1 MESGTLVCLMRHVMR
16 RADVAAFD
24 ALRQTKTDETVLTS
38 HLSSPVPKVEM
49 TVLAVQVQAHSIHDI
64 NSIAWCRRLV
74 PEDADEGSA
83 SYKRAQ
89 LAQQRTRGLLATA
102 ADDGS
107 VKVWLSD
114 V

>member
-1 MESGTLVCLMRHVMR
+1 MRYL
-16 RADVAAFD
+16 DV
-24 ALRQTKTDETVLTS
+24 QTKTDETILTPQ
-38 HLSSPVPKVEM
+38 LSNPVSKIEL
-49 TVLAVQVQAHSIHDI
+49 TVVGIQDQAHSIHDI

-83 SYKRAQ
+83 SYKKAQ

-107 VKVWLSD
+107 VKVWQSN

>member
-1 MESGTLVCLMRHVMR
+1 M
-16 RADVAAFD
+16 
-24 ALRQTKTDETVLTS
+24 
-38 HLSSPVPKVEM
+38 PKVEI
-49 TVLAVQVQAHSIHDI
+49 TVVAIQTQAHSIHDV

-74 PEDADEGSA
+74 PEDAEEGS
-83 SYKRAQ
+83 SGYKRAQ

-107 VKVWLSD
+107 VKVWMSN

>member
-1 MESGTLVCLMRHVMR
+1 
-16 RADVAAFD
+16 
-24 ALRQTKTDETVLTS
+24 
-38 HLSSPVPKVEM
+38 M
-49 TVLAVQVQAHSIHDI
+49 TVVAIQAQAHSIHDI

-74 PEDADEGSA
+74 PEDAEEGSA
-83 SYKRAQ
+83 RWKRAQ

-107 VKVWLSD
+107 VKVWMAD